1 MRKALTYILAL
12 MLMACSS
19 SSGGDDPIV
28 TPQEEEQQTMLSF
41 YVYSP
46 EHPILTRGNAGES
59 NASEAESRVNSLQI
73 WVFESATGKL
83 AAYYKPSSTVRLNGD
98 EGNDVYQMPVS
109 HDFANRRPRVDV
121 YVLANATTNTLG
133 KQYDENT
140 TRTQL
145 KEALLDNEHFG
156 SSSLTKS
163 VPADGLPMS
172 GVLLN
177 QPVTGE
183 KPVLRVGTDY
193 SSMATVRL
201 VRMVSKLHFAFSAL
215 TGSNLKITG
224 ITFDDTDEKGNK
236 GLLAYNEFLFL
247 KEPYTGRNSYVS
259 NYIEMEVSLLPTAV
273 SVLEVA
279 DPLEYVFVDGV
290 ESAQEYETRILKAIN
305 ATSGDK
311 LTSVGPYYLHESD
324 KKLKGKVTY
333 TVSGGSEM
341 TAPFE
346 MADAGDF
353 SRNHTW
359 LVYAYYGDAVLE
371 FNLVDVNS
379 WQDKDVRN
387 HDTYNW

>member
-59 NASEAESRVNSLQI
+59 NASKEESEVKSLQI

-156 SSSLTKS
+156 SSSLAKS

-224 ITFDDTDEKGNK
+224 ITLDDTDEKGNK

>member
-59 NASEAESRVNSLQI
+59 NASKEESEVKSLQI

-156 SSSLTKS
+156 SSPLAKS

-224 ITFDDTDEKGNK
+224 ITLDDTDEKGNK

>member
-59 NASEAESRVNSLQI
+59 SASEAESKVNSLQI
-73 WVFESATGKL
+73 WVFERATGEL
-83 AAYYKPSSTVRLNGD
+83 AAYYEPSSTVRLNGD

-121 YVLANATTNTLG
+121 YVLANATKNTVG
-133 KQYDENT
+133 KIYDKST

-145 KEALLDNEHFG
+145 QEALLENDHFG
-156 SSSLTKS
+156 SSPLTTS

-172 GVLLN
+172 GALLN

-215 TGSNLKITG
+215 KGSNLQITG
-224 ITFDDTDEKGNK
+224 ITFDETDENGNK
-236 GLLAYNEFLFL
+236 GLLAYSEFLFL
-247 KEPYTGRNSYVS
+247 KEAYTGRNSNVS
-259 NYIEMEVSLLPTAV
+259 NYIETKVSLLPSAI
-273 SVLEVA
+273 SVLEVT

-290 ESAQEYETRILKAIN
+290 ESAQDYETRILKAIT

-324 KKLKGKVTY
+324 RKLKGKVTY
-333 TVSGGSEM
+333 TVSGGSVME
-341 TAPFE
+341 APFE
-346 MADAGDF
+346 MAEAGDF
-353 SRNHTW
+353 ARNHTW

-379 WQDKDVRN
+379 WTDRDEKN
-387 HDTYNW
+387 HDVYNW

>member
-19 SSGGDDPIV
+19 SSSGDDPIV
-28 TPQEEEQQTMLSF
+28 TPQDEEQQTMLSF
-41 YVYSP
+41 YVYAP
-46 EHPILTRGNAGES
+46 EHPILTRGNAGETD
-59 NASEAESRVNSLQI
+59 ASKEKEESEVKSLQI
-73 WVFESATGKL
+73 WVFENATGKL
-83 AAYYKPSSTVRLNGD
+83 VAYYEPSSTGRLNGD
-98 EGNDVYQMPVS
+98 DGNDIYQVPVS

-133 KQYDENT
+133 KKYDEST
-140 TRTQL
+140 SRQTL
-145 KEALLDNEHFG
+145 KDAVLENDHFG
-156 SSSLTKS
+156 SSPLTTS

-201 VRMVSKLHFAFSAL
+201 VRLVSKLHFVFSAL
-215 TGSNLKITG
+215 KNSDLRITG
-224 ITFDDTDEKGNK
+224 ISLDDTDDNGNK
-236 GLLAYNEFLFL
+236 GLLAYSEFLFL
-247 KEPYTGRNSYVS
+247 EGPYTGRNSHVS

-273 SVLEVA
+273 NVLEVA

-290 ESAQEYETRILKAIN
+290 ESAQDYESRINSAISAN
-305 ATSGDK
+305 N

-346 MADAGDF
+346 MAVAGDF

-359 LVYAYYGDAVLE
+359 MVFAYYGDAVLE

-387 HDTYNW
+387 HDVYNW